1 MGDLQVC
8 DFPTEN
14 GHLHDHHYDH
24 DHHHRL
30 LDSGQDPV
38 SPSFSSNPDPWSIV
52 EENWERAEEVTR
64 EIFYGIHPTVES
76 NFKRKQVIGYV
87 QRLIKS
93 SLGFEVI
100 FETISFSCLF
110 SLFVIF
116 HVFSGFVMWFFWG

>member
-14 GHLHDHHYDH
+14 GHLDQNHHHHHHQNDH
-24 DHHHRL
+24 DHHHGL
-30 LDSGQDPV
+30 LGSAQDPV

-52 EENWERAEEVTR
+52 EENWERAEEFTR
-64 EIFYGIHPTVES
+64 EIVYRIHPTVES

-87 QRLIKS
+87 QRLVKS

-100 FETISFSCLF
+100 F
-110 SLFVIF
+110 
-116 HVFSGFVMWFFWG
+116 